1 MKTSIL
7 TSAIG
12 LALLFLL
19 NGCEFFSSTGS
30 SKAVG
35 MNATGIAYEI
45 VVVAKPDIW
54 NDSVGTMIKHELISE
69 IPGLPQYEPAMRV
82 MHVAPDDF
90 NGMLTY
96 VRNILIVDVNES
108 QYTKAS
114 VRTENDKWANGQAVV
129 YFSAPVK
136 DSLSA
141 YLQQHPGMLVKYYTQ
156 VEMERLAKYYKKTY
170 SSLIYEKLKAK
181 FDIGLNVPE
190 DFSSYKDTTD
200 FFWATNDTRVGQTYI
215 AVYTFPYT
223 DKYTF
228 TGDYLIAK
236 RDSMMRMYIPGSL
249 PGSYMRT
256 TEYVTYTPVSLQGK
270 YCGVLRGL
278 WDTHGDMMGGPFVS
292 YARLDEVN
300 GRVIVTEGF
309 VFAPETD
316 KRGYIRRIEAALHT
330 LQLPGESTGT
340 APAENPT
347 ALQQ

>member
-19 NGCEFFSSTGS
+19 NGCEFFSATGS

-35 MNATGIAYEI
+35 VNATGIAYEI

-54 NDSVGTMIKHELISE
+54 NDSVGTVIKNELIAE
-69 IPGLPQYEPAMRV
+69 VPGLPQDEPSMRV
-82 MHVAPDDF
+82 MQVAPDDF

-96 VRNILIVDVNES
+96 VRNILVVDVNES
-108 QYTKAS
+108 QYTKVS
-114 VRTENDKWANGQAVV
+114 VRTENDRWANGQAVV
-129 YFSAPVK
+129 YLSAPAR
-136 DSLSA
+136 DSLST
-141 YLQQHPGMLVKYYTQ
+141 YLQQHHGMLVKYYTQ

-170 SSLIYEKLKAK
+170 SSRVYEKLKDK
-181 FDIGLNVPE
+181 FGIGLNVPE

-236 RDSMMRMYIPGSL
+236 RDSVMRLYVPGSF

-278 WDTHGDMMGGPFVS
+278 WDTYGDNMGGPFVS
-292 YARLDEVN
+292 YARLDEAN
-300 GRVIVTEGF
+300 RRVIVTEGF
-309 VFAPETD
+309 VYAPETD
-316 KRGYIRRIEAALHT
+316 KRSYIRRIEAALHT
-330 LQLPGESTGT
+330 LQLSEEAAGT
-340 APAENPT
+340 ALDESQA
-347 ALQQ
+347 ALQ